1 MSDHSKV
8 HTDSTVPLVQ
18 FSKIAR
24 SSKVKKNQF
33 DPHVSPPDME
43 MAKKHG

>member
-1 MSDHSKV
+1 MSDHAKV
-8 HTDSTVPLVQ
+8 YIESTVPLVQ
-18 FSKIAR
+18 FYKIAR

-33 DPHVSPPDME
+33 DPHVSPPDID